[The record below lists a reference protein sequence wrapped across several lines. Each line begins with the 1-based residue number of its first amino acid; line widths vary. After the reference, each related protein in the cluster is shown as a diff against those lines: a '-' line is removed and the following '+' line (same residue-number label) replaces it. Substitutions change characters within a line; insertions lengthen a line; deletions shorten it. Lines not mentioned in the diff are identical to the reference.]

1 MPADPVLANPERLDR
16 IPLAVLILANLAPAV
31 GVLFFGWDAHYLLL
45 LYWLENLVVGG
56 WTLLR
61 MLHAGG
67 LRVLPQ
73 SAFFAFHYSFFCAG
87 HGIFILTLTDL
98 PGEAPPEDFD
108 DDGFVLLMPFRM
120 LAGQFGWIANEMPG
134 LFGLP
139 LLAFVV
145 SHGVS
150 TLYHHFIDRE
160 DDGRDADDIM
170 FDPYK
175 RIVALHIAIILG
187 AMAILET
194 GATTAAPA
202 LLLLVGMKTAID
214 VHQHRSAHRKRR
226 EARSDRTRRRGQD
239 SGDETEAGDGGD

>member
-1 MPADPVLANPERLDR
+1 MTDRSTDLDRVDR
-16 IPLAVLILANLAPAV
+16 IPLAALILANLAPVV

-45 LYWLENLVVGG
+45 LYWLENLVVGA
-56 WTLLR
+56 WTLVR
-61 MLHAGG
+61 MLHVGG

-73 SAFFAFHYSFFCAG
+73 SAFFTFHYSFFCAG

-108 DDGFVLLMPFRM
+108 DEGFVLLMPFRM
-120 LAGQFGWIANEMPG
+120 LISQFGWIANEMPG

-139 LLAFVV
+139 LLAFAI

-160 DDGRDADDIM
+160 DAERDPDDIM

-187 AMAILET
+187 AMAIIET
-194 GATTAAPA
+194 GATTVAPA
-202 LLLLVGMKTAID
+202 LLLLVAVKTAID

-226 EARSDRTRRRGQD
+226 AGKAPRRRTNENGAD
-239 SGDETEAGDGGD
+239 DGAAGDADGGA

>member
-1 MPADPVLANPERLDR
+1 MTDRSTHVDR
-16 IPLAVLILANLAPAV
+16 IPLAALILANLAPVA

-73 SAFFAFHYSFFCAG
+73 AAFFSFHYSFFCAG

-108 DDGFVLLMPFRM
+108 DEGFVLWMPFRM
-120 LAGQFGWIANEMPG
+120 LASQFGWIAHEMPG

-150 TLYHHFIDRE
+150 TLYHHFLDRE

-194 GATTAAPA
+194 GASTAAPA
-202 LLLLVGMKTAID
+202 LLLLVAMKTAID
-214 VHQHRSAHRKRR
+214 LHQHRSAHRKRR
-226 EARSDRTRRRGQD
+226 ADRAGRSERRRERE
-239 SGDETEAGDGGD
+239 SGDEADGGDGGD